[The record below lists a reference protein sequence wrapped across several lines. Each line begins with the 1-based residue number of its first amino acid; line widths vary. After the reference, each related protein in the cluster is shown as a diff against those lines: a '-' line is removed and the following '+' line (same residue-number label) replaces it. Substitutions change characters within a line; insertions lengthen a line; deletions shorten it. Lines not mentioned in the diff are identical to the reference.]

1 MINQPINLPQ
11 ASMRPGLPPSQDSD
25 EELSQRGGQENKNS
39 SQQAVYL
46 ADLNVCYYQ
55 QLQRQTVCQEEDI
68 NAELSQLLRV
78 DQNLLQIKE
87 GFYELQ
93 ITIQVEKQLVK
104 LTHYFGKSLEVF
116 SHQSHIIENKTPTP
130 SNRSKKGQRSRPS
143 CVQKAIQSVNL
154 TSCLSP
160 TISPTTIEKKDSRAI
175 QGRSDSFSR
184 KAASTRINSLNT
196 EDLSGEI
203 QCVSYPD
210 LKISPM
216 HHHTQQQKTNLQNSL
231 EDFEVE
237 LENPNSISPTPI
249 THNQLK
255 KSIDLFS
262 SAAICNDEFMEKIKL
277 QQAETQSEE
286 RLQNTQA
293 QACAHEDDQLQ
304 PIKLQSE
311 QASNNN
317 YEYDQMRESIQF
329 ESPKFLQGNQNTL
342 SFDISILQEHSSDN
356 FSPKRN
362 KSNNL
367 IKNIL
372 VGFKTSLTNP
382 RSKIYQKMDHEV
394 RIIKGDKYSDFKK
407 KLKQFFK
414 KARTNL
420 SDIISIFESHQKRD
434 IFKIFIEKYSK
445 LWLENSP
452 IQDKDNILQFLDF
465 LLICYQ
471 DPNKIKLLSP
481 YRRNKQRNLYRV
493 TDSDKEEED
502 DEKKINTQFKDQTR
516 TKTIDENDF
525 NISDKDSSDHYH
537 QQKQL
542 SPQIKKKQVS
552 NQANK
557 EVKIKA
563 ITNMEP
569 EEKIES
575 FIEEET
581 FEEMHIKDQKI
592 KQRKS
597 SSEKIDNS
605 YEIINEIQSSHQ
617 KSDLPSFQ
625 RNKLTNYEVI
635 KH

>member
-1 MINQPINLPQ
+1 MINQPIKLPQ

-55 QLQRQTVCQEEDI
+55 QFQRQTFCQEEDI

-93 ITIQVEKQLVK
+93 ITIQIQKQLVK

-116 SHQSHIIENKTPTP
+116 SHQSHVESKTPTP

-160 TISPTTIEKKDSRAI
+160 TISPTTIEKKDSRTL
-175 QGRSDSFSR
+175 QGRSNSFSR
-184 KAASTRINSLNT
+184 KASTRINSLNT
-196 EDLSGEI
+196 DDLSSEI
-203 QCVSYPD
+203 QSVSYAD
-210 LKISPM
+210 LKISTI
-216 HHHTQQQKTNLQNSL
+216 HSYQQKTNLQNSL

-237 LENPNSISPTPI
+237 VNSITPTPI
-249 THNQLK
+249 PQNQLK
-255 KSIDLFS
+255 KNIDLFS
-262 SAAICNDEFMEKIKL
+262 LTAICTEEYMEKIKL
-277 QQAETQSEE
+277 QQTETQIEE
-286 RLQNTQA
+286 RLQSTQA
-293 QACAHEDDQLQ
+293 QACAHEDQLQ
-304 PIKLQSE
+304 LIKLQPE
-311 QASNNN
+311 QASDNSL
-317 YEYDQMRESIQF
+317 EYDQMRESVEF
-329 ESPKFLQGNQNTL
+329 ESPKFLQKNQNTL
-342 SFDISILQEHSSDN
+342 SFDISLLQEHSSDN

-382 RSKIYQKMDHEV
+382 RSKIYELMDHEV
-394 RIIKGDKYSDFKK
+394 RIIKGEKYSDFKK

-420 SDIISIFESHQKRD
+420 SDIISIFESHQKRE
-434 IFKIFIEKYSK
+434 IFKIFIQKYSK

-465 LLICYQ
+465 LLLCYQ
-471 DPNKIKLLSP
+471 DPNKIKLLIP

-493 TDSDKEEED
+493 TDSDKEED
-502 DEKKINTQFKDQTR
+502 GKKSNIQLKDQKR
-516 TKTIDENDF
+516 TNIIDENDI
-525 NISDKDSSDHYH
+525 NMSDNDSSDNYH
-537 QQKQL
+537 SQQQS
-542 SPQIKKKQVS
+542 SPQIKKNRPIIKSVKMKKI
-552 NQANK
+552 NQQQNWNRNK
-557 EVKIKA
+557 KLDHLQKKKHLKKCKSKIK
-563 ITNMEP
+563 
-569 EEKIES
+569 K
-575 FIEEET
+575 
-581 FEEMHIKDQKI
+581 
-592 KQRKS
+592 
-597 SSEKIDNS
+597 
-605 YEIINEIQSSHQ
+605 
-617 KSDLPSFQ
+617 
-625 RNKLTNYEVI
+625 
-635 KH
+635 

>member
-11 ASMRPGLPPSQDSD
+11 ASMRPGLPPSLDSD

-55 QLQRQTVCQEEDI
+55 QLQRQTVCQEEDV
-68 NAELSQLLRV
+68 NAEQSQLFRV

-93 ITIQVEKQLVK
+93 ITIQIEKQLIK
-104 LTHYFGKSLEVF
+104 LTHYFGKSFEVF
-116 SHQSHIIENKTPTP
+116 SNQSHAENKTPTP

-154 TSCLSP
+154 ISCLSP
-160 TISPTTIEKKDSRAI
+160 TISPTTIERKDSRTL
-175 QGRSDSFSR
+175 QGRYDSFSR
-184 KAASTRINSLNT
+184 KASTRINSQN

-203 QCVSYPD
+203 QSVNQSD
-210 LKISPM
+210 LKVSTILS
-216 HHHTQQQKTNLQNSL
+216 QQEKTNQQNSL

-237 LENPNSISPTPI
+237 LENPNLITPI
-249 THNQLK
+249 SQNQLK

-262 SAAICNDEFMEKIKL
+262 QTAIYTDEQMEKIKL
-277 QQAETQSEE
+277 QQSEIQSVA
-286 RLQNTQA
+286 RQQNTQA
-293 QACAHEDDQLQ
+293 QARAHDNNELQLT
-304 PIKLQSE
+304 KLQYE
-311 QASNNN
+311 QTSDHNL
-317 YEYDQMRESIQF
+317 ESDQMRENIEF
-329 ESPKFLQGNQNTL
+329 ESPKFLRGNQNTL
-342 SFDISILQEHSSDN
+342 SFDISLLQEHSLDN

-367 IKNIL
+367 VKNIL

-382 RSKIYQKMDHEV
+382 RSKIYELMDHEV

-420 SDIISIFESHQKRD
+420 SDIISIFESNQKRG

-465 LLICYQ
+465 LLLCYQ

-493 TDSDKEEED
+493 TDSDKEDDGQEVNIQLKDFKKTSKVDENNFSIEDEESYGEYD
-502 DEKKINTQFKDQTR
+502 KQKNLSPEISRKQVNSKVNKDSKIKKIAKVDQDEKT
-516 TKTIDENDF
+516 
-525 NISDKDSSDHYH
+525 
-537 QQKQL
+537 
-542 SPQIKKKQVS
+542 
-552 NQANK
+552 
-557 EVKIKA
+557 
-563 ITNMEP
+563 
-569 EEKIES
+569 ES

-581 FEEMHIKDQKI
+581 FEEMQIKDQKI

-605 YEIINEIQSSHQ
+605 YEDFSEIQQSHQ
-617 KSDLPSFQ
+617 KSELPSLQ
-625 RNKLTNYEVI
+625 RNKLTNYEII
-635 KH
+635 KQ